1 MLKNGNDTLIADS
14 GRVDFR
20 PMRQLNPVHKTRT
33 GTAGGSSDFDLVRD
47 ATQGDHAAFA
57 ELVRHHDRA
66 ILRLALHLTG
76 SPQDAQDLCQ
86 ETFLKAYRK
95 LSSFRFESSFAT
107 WLHRIAAN
115 SCLGYLRKQRSRKVG
130 LTVSG
135 DVEGGEGDL
144 LDRIPDE
151 HPLSSPEQAL
161 MNGEL
166 RKQIAHALRS
176 LTPRERMLFELR
188 HFHGLKLR
196 AAAEMLNTS
205 EESAKTTLFRA
216 TRKLRERL
224 AVCRASPGASDQSG
238 GVSPKHACSQ
248 PYSHQRHNHRIFLR
262 DGMRKHGRHPKP
274 A

>member
-1 MLKNGNDTLIADS
+1 MMGNGNSNSMEATTCVNFGAM
-14 GRVDFR
+14 
-20 PMRQLNPVHKTRT
+20 PQLNPAAKTGART
-33 GTAGGSSDFDLVRD
+33 ACENSDYRLVRE
-47 ATQGDHAAFA
+47 ALAGNHAAFA

-66 ILRLALHLTG
+66 ILRLTLHLTG

-115 SCLGYLRKQRSRKVG
+115 SCLGFLRKQRTRKAS

-135 DVEGGEGDL
+135 DVDSEEGDL

-151 HPLSSPEQAL
+151 HPLSSPEHAL
-161 MNGEL
+161 INDEL
-166 RKQIAHALRS
+166 RQQIAHALQS

-188 HFHGLKLR
+188 HYHGLKVR
-196 AAAEMLNTS
+196 VAAEMLNTS

-216 TRKLRERL
+216 TRKLREKL
-224 AVCRASPGASDQSG
+224 AAWRKSPEGLSRSG
-238 GVSPKHACSQ
+238 GPHLFFQELSSFPVGFRSSK
-248 PYSHQRHNHRIFLR
+248 
-262 DGMRKHGRHPKP
+262 
-274 A
+274 